1 MKNELDNL
9 LIDNSIVN
17 LNVSRNEKKSKGI
30 TYQDIISNIIS
41 TLNHRVEVVVYVD
54 RVIMGSRFKKT
65 TQYF

>member
-1 MKNELDNL
+1 LKNELDNL